1 MAALGFSGSVI
12 HGNGARMDILGAGQA
27 DLVFTSPPYFSNET
41 LAMLRVPK
49 SEQNNIQSVQND
61 VLSFART
68 LRPVFQEISRVL
80 KTGRALIIQTKDL
93 RYNDFLVPLSEAHLS
108 VANSCGFHLVTR
120 VSWVPSKFDAKRLPT
135 FLRSRKVGQF
145 KCYDPEVFLVLAK
158 EPGLE
163 MRGSIEGGTVEFR
176 ELAKPLWRMPFRR
189 RKDDHPYVSP
199 RPVVKNLIL
208 LLSETGDLVVDP
220 FAGYGTILE
229 TAKSIGRS
237 SVGWDVDRTCVD
249 EANRRLS

>member
-1 MAALGFSGSVI
+1 MAALGFNGSVM
-12 HGNGARMDILGAGQA
+12 HGNGARMDILGPGQA

-41 LAMLRVPK
+41 LAMLTVPK
-49 SEQNNIQSVQND
+49 SEQNHLQSVQNE

-68 LRPVFQEISRVL
+68 LRPVFQEVSRVL
-80 KTGRALIIQTKDL
+80 KTGRALVIQTKDL
-93 RYNDFLVPLSEAHLS
+93 RYNDFLIPLSEAHLS

-120 VSWVPSKFDAKRLPT
+120 ILWAPSKFNVKRLPT
-135 FLRSRKVGQF
+135 FLRSKKVGQF
-145 KCYDPEVFLVLAK
+145 KCYDPEVFLVFAK
-158 EPGLE
+158 ESGLE
-163 MRGSIEGGTVEFR
+163 MRGSIESGTVELH

-189 RKDDHPYVSP
+189 RKDDHPHVSP

-208 LLSETGDLVVDP
+208 LLSEIGDLVVDP

-229 TAKSIGRS
+229 TANLLQRTSM
-237 SVGWDVDRTCVD
+237 GWDIDQTCVD